1 MLDRIWRTS
10 IAISFS
16 AGLTSAAPLPGS
28 PPVASNS
35 VPRSELFVST
45 AGSDSN
51 PGTQTA
57 PFRTILIASR
67 AAQAGTTVHVA
78 PGTYDGGFTTTTSG
92 TLPSPIHYV
101 SDTKWGA
108 RIIPAANSTYD
119 MAWDNRGAY
128 VAIDGFEVDGTNYRS
143 GTRWRLGIY
152 STGSYS
158 VIENNNVHN
167 IAWNIG
173 CSGQGGAGI
182 EGDSYYGGI
191 EINLIGNIVH
201 DIGPKSCIYIQGAYQ
216 TASGKVM
223 NNLVY
228 RISGWGIHLWHDAH
242 HVTIAN
248 NTIFNNAN
256 GGVLVG
262 GGDYVNGRGPADYIT
277 VANNIVFDNGQYG
290 IIEAGQTGSHNLFTH
305 NLSFQNRTNWWLRT
319 SAPDSAAVTA
329 DPKFVNY
336 IRTGGGDYH
345 LATNSPAIAAGTLS
359 HAPPKDI
366 DAVSRPPGTGCA
378 IGAYEFARL
387 TP

>member
-1 MLDRIWRTS
+1 MLDTIWRILITT
-10 IAISFS
+10 SFS
-16 AGLTSAAPLPGS
+16 ASLTYAISRPAAPRIS
-28 PPVASNS
+28 SDSA
-35 VPRSELFVST
+35 PRTALYVST
-45 AGSDSN
+45 TGADSN
-51 PGTQTA
+51 PGTQDL
-57 PFRTILIASR
+57 PFKTILAASQ
-67 AAQAGTTVHVA
+67 AARAGTIVHVA
-78 PGTYDGGFTTTTSG
+78 PGTYDGGFTTTASG
-92 TLPSPIHYV
+92 TAPSPIHYV

-108 RIIPAANSTYD
+108 KIVPPTTSTYD

-128 VAIDGFEVDGTNYRS
+128 VAIDGFEVDGTNYHS
-143 GTRWRLGIY
+143 GTQWRLGIY

-158 VIENNNVHN
+158 VIESNNVHN
-167 IAWNIG
+167 IAWNIA

-191 EINLIGNIVH
+191 EITLIANIVH
-201 DIGPKSCIYIQGAYQ
+201 DIGPASCIYVQGAYQ

-228 RISGWGIHLWHDAH
+228 RVSGWGIHLWHDAH

-262 GGDYVNGRGPADYIT
+262 GGDYINGSGPADYIT
-277 VANNIVFDNGQYG
+277 VANNIVFDNGRYG
-290 IIEAGQTGSHNLFTH
+290 IVEAGQTGSHNLFTH